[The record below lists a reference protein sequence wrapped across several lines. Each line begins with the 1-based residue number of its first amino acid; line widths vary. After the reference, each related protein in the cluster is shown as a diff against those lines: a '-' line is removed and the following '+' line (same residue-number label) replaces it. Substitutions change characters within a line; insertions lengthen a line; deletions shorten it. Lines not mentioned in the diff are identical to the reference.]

1 MSEINQAEQRR
12 VQSVQN
18 VVAQNDKVEAQ
29 YREWMNAEKNIATLR
44 RDLITAGMRER
55 EVIMEALH
63 AEEQKANAIR
73 NSLLQKRSLQR
84 NE

>member
-1 MSEINQAEQRR
+1 
-12 VQSVQN
+12 
-18 VVAQNDKVEAQ
+18 
-29 YREWMNAEKNIATLR
+29 MNAEKNIATLR